1 MGKRGG
7 RRGER
12 GVDRS
17 QSEKKAGAQNLQ
29 TSLCGGKFPSR
40 PLFLS
45 QGMSFPLLEE
55 CKMCSE

>member
-1 MGKRGG
+1 M
-7 RRGER
+7 
-12 GVDRS
+12 DRS

-29 TSLCGGKFPSR
+29 TSLHGRKFPSR
-40 PLFLS
+40 PLFLR